1 MGLLWIGS
9 LVLTGCN
16 LTNRQ
21 QDISNEIH
29 LWSTISTT
37 AQGVTV
43 KGTTVTITQ
52 SGSYVVDGILSD
64 GSIVV
69 DAEGQAVE
77 LVLSGVD
84 ITNSAGPAIVFAQSS
99 HSTITLANGTTNN
112 LFDSA
117 TQRENYDAA
126 LYSVASLTIQ
136 GNGSLNIDGTY
147 QEGIATEMNM
157 TIDGWNISVQAVDD
171 GLNANNDGVSLITI
185 NSGTL
190 MIEAQGDGID
200 SNGSLTINGG
210 KVITTSSLTDAS
222 GGLDADGTVLIN
234 GGEVIALGARNSL
247 PADSSQQ
254 QTLAV
259 SFTGTITAWSTIA
272 LKSGTTTLL
281 RYTLPRDTQQII
293 YSSSVPQEGV
303 SYDVYITDATGTETL
318 FTTTTTADIQRQ
330 SGMTWW
336 PRWGGMLSPE
346 WFSWSMGGW
355 GSGERPPSP
364 EWMSGDMR
372 GGPRGW
378 PQGSGT
384 LMPPVQQ

>member
-1 MGLLWIGS
+1 MGVLWIGS

-16 LTNRQ
+16 LTSRQ
-21 QDISNEIH
+21 QEISNEIH

-43 KGTTVTITQ
+43 SGTTVTITQ
-52 SGSYVVDGILSD
+52 SGSYVLDGILAD
-64 GSIVV
+64 GSIIV
-69 DAEGQAVE
+69 DAEGQDVE

-117 TQRENYDAA
+117 TERESYDAA

-147 QEGIATEMNM
+147 KEGIATEMHM
-157 TIDGWNISVQAVDD
+157 TIDGWDIAVQSIDD

-190 MIEAQGDGID
+190 LIDAQGDGID

-210 KVITTSSLTDAS
+210 KIITTSALTDAS

-234 GGEVIALGARNSL
+234 GGEVVALGARNSL
-247 PADSSQQ
+247 PAIWSTQQSLVISS
-254 QTLAV
+254 
-259 SFTGTITAWSTIA
+259 TGTLTKDTIITIKNGSTTI
-272 LKSGTTTLL
+272 LN
-281 RYTLPRDTQQII
+281 YTLPRETLQIV
-293 YSSSVPQEGV
+293 YSSSVVQEGV
-303 SYDVYITDATGTETL
+303 SYDVYVTDTTGTEVL
-318 FTTTTTADIQRQ
+318 LTTTTTADVQGQ
-330 SGMTWW
+330 SGMMWW
-336 PRWGGMLSPE
+336 PQGSGGMMSPE
-346 WFSWSMGGW
+346 GFSWWTW
-355 GSGERPPSP
+355 GRGSSERPTPP
-364 EWMSGDMR
+364 EWMSGDML
-372 GGPRGW
+372 GDPRWW
-378 PQGSGT
+378 PQGSAN
-384 LMPPVQQ
+384 MIPPVQ